1 MLLFLLLHKL
11 KPVVITVIIIDK
23 IFRRRYI
30 MVKVQV
36 PNLGQSGMDVKI
48 EKWLV
53 AEGGRVEKG
62 APLYE
67 LSNEKLTQEVES
79 PAAGVLVK
87 ILTPEG
93 ETAPV
98 GAVIAQIEE

>member
-1 MLLFLLLHKL
+1 VA
-11 KPVVITVIIIDK
+11 VVVAAISDE

-30 MVKVQV
+30 MVEVQV

-53 AEGGRVEKG
+53 AEGERVAKG

-79 PAAGVLVK
+79 PAGGVLIK
-87 ILTPEG
+87 ILTQEG

-98 GAVIAQIEE
+98 GAVIAHIEE